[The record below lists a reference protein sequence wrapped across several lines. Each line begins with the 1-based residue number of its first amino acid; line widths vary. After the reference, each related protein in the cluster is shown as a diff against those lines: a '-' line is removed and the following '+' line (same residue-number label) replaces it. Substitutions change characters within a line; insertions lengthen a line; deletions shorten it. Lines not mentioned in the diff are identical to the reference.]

1 MTTPDLS
8 SAHRQVTSEPPV
20 RTQVSGAGGKTS
32 SSESRKTCRV
42 CDFPEIQ
49 PVLSLGTTPLADRL
63 RRKEQLAQA
72 EPIFPLDVAFCPD
85 CSLVQILETV
95 PPDVLFCDEYP
106 YYSSFSP
113 SLLSHSRANAL
124 ELLESRRL
132 NAHSLVIELASNDG
146 YLLKNF
152 VEHGIPVLGID
163 PAEGPARAAE
173 KAGVPTLCTF
183 FGENLARQ
191 LSAEGKAA
199 DAIIGNNVLA
209 HVADLHGFVE
219 GIRILLKEDGVAVI
233 EMPYVKDLVDK
244 CLFDTIYHEHLCYFS
259 VTSLNRLFRRHSLFL
274 NDLKRVSPQ
283 GGSLRI
289 YLEKKEN
296 VSATVREML
305 ETEAREGVNQIRYY
319 RDFATRVATI
329 RTELRRLLNNLKRQG
344 ARIAAYG
351 AAAKGSTMI
360 NYCGIGAELIDFVV
374 DRNTHKQG
382 LYMPG
387 QEIPILPPEA
397 LLERKPDYLLLLAW
411 NLVDEIRQ
419 QQAEYLHHGGHFI
432 VPVPSPR
439 VL

>member
-1 MTTPDLS
+1 MIGS
-8 SAHRQVTSEPPV
+8 Q
-20 RTQVSGAGGKTS
+20 GK
-32 SSESRKTCRV
+32 CRV
-42 CDFPEIQ
+42 CNSTEIQ

-63 RRKEQLAQA
+63 RRKEQLSQA
-72 EPIFPLDVAFCPD
+72 EPIFPLDVAFCPN

-95 PPDVLFCDEYP
+95 PPEVLFCEEYP

-113 SLLSHSRANAL
+113 SLLQHSRTNAL
-124 ELLESRRL
+124 ELIESRHL
-132 NAHSLVIELASNDG
+132 KANSLVVELASNDG

-173 KAGVPTLCTF
+173 KVGVTTLCTF
-183 FGENLARQ
+183 FGESLARQ
-191 LSAEGKAA
+191 LAGSGKAA
-199 DAIIGNNVLA
+199 DVIIGNNVLA

-219 GIRILLKEDGVAVI
+219 GIRILLKEDGVVAI
-233 EMPYVKDLVDK
+233 EMPYVKDLVDN

-259 VTSLNRLFRRHSLFL
+259 VTALNCLFRRHSLFL
-274 NDLKRVSPQ
+274 NDVKRLPTQ

-289 YLEKKEN
+289 YVEKKEN
-296 VSATVREML
+296 VSPRVREML
-305 ETEAREGVNQIRYY
+305 QTEAKERVNQIDYY
-319 RDFATRVATI
+319 RDFAKKVEGM
-329 RTELRRLLNNLKRQG
+329 RTELRGLLLSLKKQG

-360 NYCGIGAELIDFVV
+360 NYAGIGPEFLDFVV

-387 QEIPILPPEA
+387 QAVPILPPEA
-397 LLERKPDYLLLLAW
+397 LLERMPEYLLLLAW

-419 QQAEYLHHGGHFI
+419 QQKEYLSRGGRFI
-432 VPVPSPR
+432 VPVPNPR
-439 VL
+439 IL